1 MIPQRMLSSEICGNG
16 LKNRVTACR
25 KRLRLKRVTQRSHV
39 NNDSGELFPET
50 TPSVSDCPDYA
61 ADKRSGVPRD
71 YLTPFAGAEPAE
83 TQTLLRVA
91 EQEVGIT

>member
-25 KRLRLKRVTQRSHV
+25 KRLRLKRVTQRSYV
-39 NNDSGELFPET
+39 NNHSAELFPEATPAVSDYLDHT
-50 TPSVSDCPDYA
+50 TGTGSVSRDCC
-61 ADKRSGVPRD
+61 S
-71 YLTPFAGAEPAE
+71 PFAGAEPAD